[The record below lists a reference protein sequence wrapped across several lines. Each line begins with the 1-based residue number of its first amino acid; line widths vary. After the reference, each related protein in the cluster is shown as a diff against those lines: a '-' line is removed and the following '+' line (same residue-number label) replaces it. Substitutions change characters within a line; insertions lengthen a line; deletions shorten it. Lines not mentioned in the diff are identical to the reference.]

1 MVEVNNDER
10 TKGWPAAQEVTQ
22 SIAILE
28 ESGHTASSVGPF
40 HSSSAIALNTPM
52 DRSNMKNTRVVIP
65 RHEQAAVLAAI
76 SRERIESNEPKDP
89 NVGEPSTTR
98 REPKN
103 RASTGLVSALPRD
116 CPSTSGPVSGHPT
129 RFQHQSIVPLQTNVS
144 SLSIDTDANK
154 VTPATNVQV
163 PQSSSGSLAATLPAV
178 LNNSPAPSATA
189 PAPFDFLGSRK
200 TSFDVKQAWR
210 ICVMKNR
217 ITWVVEPR
225 ACTKT
230 YAAWRNTQVTL
241 SPEDFARMMSH
252 QEAVRKLNVLR
263 KNNELSGKL
272 TLDFNSAYVE
282 CPLGQRFR
290 LEHGVFDALDTIRT
304 LINIPF

>member
-1 MVEVNNDER
+1 
-10 TKGWPAAQEVTQ
+10 
-22 SIAILE
+22 
-28 ESGHTASSVGPF
+28 
-40 HSSSAIALNTPM
+40 
-52 DRSNMKNTRVVIP
+52 MKQTRVVIP
-65 RHEQAAVLAAI
+65 RHEQAAVFAAI
-76 SRERIESNEPKDP
+76 SRERIESNEPKNP
-89 NVGEPSTTR
+89 NEEEPSTTR

-103 RASTGLVSALPRD
+103 LTSTGLVSAPPRD

-129 RFQHQSIVPLQTNVS
+129 RFQRQLINPRQTNFS
-144 SLSIDTDANK
+144 SLSIGTDTNSVANLRHEE
-154 VTPATNVQV
+154 PDYMG
-163 PQSSSGSLAATLPAV
+163 SGAKSMLRCFYL
-178 LNNSPAPSATA
+178 
-189 PAPFDFLGSRK
+189 
-200 TSFDVKQAWR
+200 
-210 ICVMKNR
+210 
-217 ITWVVEPR
+217 ITEQFFQ

-290 LEHGVFDALDTIRT
+290 VLNVY
-304 LINIPF
+304 LINVNNPTVLLSWEMIPKDEVAAWQARHNK